1 MKKGATEFMQI
12 IGLVGENGSGKNE
25 VAEYL
30 KERCNSV
37 VVNTGDMVREIAN
50 ERDLEP
56 TRRNL
61 HEISKQELHQHGN
74 DYFAR
79 RAMEQIESADAEV
92 ITVTG
97 LRTPEDVMAL
107 REQYQDDFM
116 LVRVDVSLPF
126 ARFERVAERDK
137 ERDPTEFKDFLKQ
150 DEWEK
155 KLFNLER
162 TLQKADLTISNDGKL
177 EALREELEEK
187 LIDPHLSD
195 KAKED

>member
-1 MKKGATEFMQI
+1 MQI

-37 VVNTGDMVREIAN
+37 VVNTGDMVRQIAN
-50 ERDLEP
+50 EKDLEP

-61 HEISKQELHQHGN
+61 HEISKQELNQHGK
-74 DYFAR
+74 DCFAR
-79 RAMEQIESADAEV
+79 RAMEQVESADSDV
-92 ITVTG
+92 ITITG
-97 LRTPEDVMAL
+97 LRTPEDVIAL
-107 REQYQDDFM
+107 REQYQDDFL

-177 EALREELEEK
+177 EALREEIEEK